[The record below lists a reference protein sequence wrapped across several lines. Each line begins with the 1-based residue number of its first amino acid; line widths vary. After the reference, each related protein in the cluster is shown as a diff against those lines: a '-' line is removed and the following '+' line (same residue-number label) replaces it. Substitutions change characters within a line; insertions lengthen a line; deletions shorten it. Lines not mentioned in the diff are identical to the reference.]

1 MTSAWARASLAG
13 KAISNSRSSSAVQ
26 SASVTSHLCC
36 AIDAD
41 TENSRVPTHVG
52 ELDPQHI
59 ARFGAAPS
67 ARNLVGPGSAWTR
80 RTAGLSLPAGYP
92 AKT

>member
-1 MTSAWARASLAG
+1 VSMSTSEPG
-13 KAISNSRSSSAVQ
+13 PGEAISNSWSSSAVQ
-26 SASVTSHLCC
+26 SAGITSHLCC

-41 TENSRVPTHVG
+41 RENSRVPAHVG

-59 ARFGAAPS
+59 TRFGAAPS
-67 ARNLVGPGSAWTR
+67 ARNLVGPASAWTR
-80 RTAGLSLPAGYP
+80 RTAGLSLPAVHP

>member
-1 MTSAWARASLAG
+1 MSMSTSEPGRGKPSRIPGRLRRSNRRALL
-13 KAISNSRSSSAVQ
+13 R
-26 SASVTSHLCC
+26 TLCC

-59 ARFGAAPS
+59 TRFGAAPS
-67 ARNLVGPGSAWTR
+67 ARKLVGPGSAWTG